1 MQSSSGT
8 RRSVRSFILD
18 TTCIPWSTYLRCN
31 GFLIRS
37 STIFKDIKVQKR
49 NDPQAH
55 QNREPIR
62 HQAARWRLPL
72 IHVRQALKCFD
83 SRLVSRSAIARS
95 LKSPITEKKVS
106 HTERKNKYASYLD
119 FGRCGKICRVIYYP
133 FGYYYS
139 ITITCGC
146 RRHALGASTEHVTT
160 LARARNEECY
170 PNARRVKNL

>member
-62 HQAARWRLPL
+62 HQAARCHLPL

-83 SRLVSRSAIARS
+83 YRLVSRSAIARS
-95 LKSPITEKKVS
+95 LKSPIAEKNFP
-106 HTERKNKYASYLD
+106 HTMCWKSA
-119 FGRCGKICRVIYYP
+119 V
-133 FGYYYS
+133 
-139 ITITCGC
+139 
-146 RRHALGASTEHVTT
+146 
-160 LARARNEECY
+160 
-170 PNARRVKNL
+170 VKNLPCHLLPFCILLQYHNYTWLQTARAWRKHRACHNISTCSQRGMLPERT